1 MINRFLMERRC
12 CDRLEKY
19 VSDRVWSEPY
29 AEYRTNTRPRIL
41 NTRSV
46 VEVSGVPSYTYAL
59 AAGVLGGPREQLA
72 LPSSDGYYVY
82 SIELNQFRSIKL
94 SATSWIRLDTYCNGS
109 KKDVKVYTDD
119 GIILWRGGIYIR
131 QSPLADEIY
140 VAVNAQMFH
149 KLCDKFSVNQK
160 TGIKTVITRADP
172 TKVFFTKYVES
183 DYIADD
189 TVKCIILDGVNIINH
204 RSGRSPI
211 PNRVTTVWI
220 NGRLASGNWRNDVV
234 AGDYVEY
241 MLDEDVVSDVL
252 IDRNDP
258 SFIYKHYAKTTDTTP
273 ANGKTYYKRDE
284 QTKAVRVMRTDEWYV
299 ETTDKSPISSKTYYT
314 REGSVYTSVSG
325 YSISEFDSSITYYE
339 ISSVDKLVPVC
350 DREIIHIPK
359 SDNPENKLITYVT
372 CDIYLIPGSITAAKE
387 SEGYTSYV
395 NGVYFH
401 QCDRADVIH
410 QITHNDFSI
419 DVDAIDSVAAANGF
433 DYKRNDAGDPITNS
447 LDYTIRVVCRSYTKK
462 SDGDINLYEG
472 YISKN
477 ALVNFSFG
485 AVRDA
490 NYCDLLYS
498 YNHSDATILKFL
510 REDAEF
516 ADYNMYFWGASWL
529 EENSAYAVAMMNRV
543 GPTTKNTSKM
553 GYYRAPVEKHY
564 IAGKTYYHKVPYQFP
579 TDSSAPSPDLGEG
592 IRSLDTDVEY
602 ERADVIA
609 GDTVKDGILEFKEY
623 PGIQVSKTT
632 QCANCGISDAC
643 QYGGRRVF
651 GDTVLQ
657 RFTEEVCPEFSV
669 RSLTDYIR
677 IFGYYHTLSLVCKRV
692 TTYYVKKLAAN
703 YPFNYE
709 IKGTVHFAGVKDEL
723 PVAAITNEIVL
734 LSDKIYQ
741 YSPTTDST
749 PVAGKKYYVKSGDK
763 FVDAG
768 NITQFAS
775 GVVYYTR
782 SSSGL
787 DGDGRSLVGN
797 HYYQYYKGSG
807 DTSEVWHDITG
818 SAGEINASLIENP
831 DQEYDVTLAEPVYVS
846 KANHI
851 TVRPPLALY
860 DLAYDEFYPMVYVNG
875 VKLDDSLVQ
884 IVGDVQYDIDGMLEQ
899 HWTYSPMFG
908 DTNLWDTDQRR
919 LLIKLGV
926 ELKAEQIDPET
937 GKVVS
942 SGDYVTIEILPRP
955 KTDIV
960 YKYTQVS
967 SDTPEEGVEY
977 FTGNAADGYESAGE
991 LEEFDPN
998 TTYFT
1003 REVDEDETEQVISSA
1018 STVFDLDEFTDG
1030 PYTLVEYSSPKSGVE
1045 YFIKNNGEYES
1056 VGELET
1062 FDDSVSYYEASDIWN
1077 RAFEPL
1083 GSGDKVREGIRLLGS
1098 ELVYLN
1104 GKQLVPGIDYVAFS
1118 DYNRGV
1124 SISTD
1129 TEPNPGKNYYI
1140 MKNGEYIPFSGS
1152 EFESDVT
1159 YYEGDTSKDELD
1171 TVLQNVQYLEN
1182 YVVNDDGHHHINYTC
1197 TTDVTIGNAKGF
1209 VVGNWIAWDG
1219 ISPIWFDNLSLLIVG
1234 GRVCSNF
1241 AFKYSGLDIRGTAH
1255 ENGEPY
1261 QVRTLVPKMV
1271 LEMMT
1276 TLENAHLR
1284 DEDDQKYRALRNY
1297 FSNMATNRGYR
1308 ALVPYSHKI
1317 YSTYMLAIIKDF
1329 LNGDLN
1335 FEMYV
1340 DRDMFLAQFSD
1351 YEHLKKYDVVF
1362 NNSIVAE
1369 DLRFVDIYPVYHRHD
1384 IASPYYKRKIAYL
1397 VEMLTPSD
1405 AMRHREHING
1415 K

>member
-1 MINRFLMERRC
+1 M
-12 CDRLEKY
+12 
-19 VSDRVWSEPY
+19 
-29 AEYRTNTRPRIL
+29 
-41 NTRSV
+41 
-46 VEVSGVPSYTYAL
+46 
-59 AAGVLGGPREQLA
+59 
-72 LPSSDGYYVY
+72 
-82 SIELNQFRSIKL
+82 
-94 SATSWIRLDTYCNGS
+94 
-109 KKDVKVYTDD
+109 
-119 GIILWRGGIYIR
+119 
-131 QSPLADEIY
+131 
-140 VAVNAQMFH
+140 
-149 KLCDKFSVNQK
+149 
-160 TGIKTVITRADP
+160 
-172 TKVFFTKYVES
+172 
-183 DYIADD
+183 
-189 TVKCIILDGVNIINH
+189 
-204 RSGRSPI
+204 
-211 PNRVTTVWI
+211 
-220 NGRLASGNWRNDVV
+220 
-234 AGDYVEY
+234 
-241 MLDEDVVSDVL
+241 
-252 IDRNDP
+252 
-258 SFIYKHYAKTTDTTP
+258 
-273 ANGKTYYKRDE
+273 
-284 QTKAVRVMRTDEWYV
+284 
-299 ETTDKSPISSKTYYT
+299 
-314 REGSVYTSVSG
+314 
-325 YSISEFDSSITYYE
+325 
-339 ISSVDKLVPVC
+339 
-350 DREIIHIPK
+350 
-359 SDNPENKLITYVT
+359 
-372 CDIYLIPGSITAAKE
+372 
-387 SEGYTSYV
+387 
-395 NGVYFH
+395 
-401 QCDRADVIH
+401 IH

-433 DYKRNDAGDPITNS
+433 DYKRNDAGDPTTNS
-447 LDYTIRVVCRSYTKK
+447 LDYTVRVVCRSYTKK
-462 SDGDINLYEG
+462 SDEDIKLYEG

-623 PGIQVSKTT
+623 PGVQVSKTT

-709 IKGTVHFAGVKDEL
+709 IRGTVHFAGVKDEL

-734 LSDKIYQ
+734 LSDRIYQ

-782 SSSGL
+782 ASSGL

-797 HYYQYYKGSG
+797 HYYQYYKGFG
-807 DTSEVWHDITG
+807 DASEVWHDITG

-846 KANHI
+846 KTNHI

-926 ELKAEQIDPET
+926 ELKAEQINPET

-977 FTGNAADGYESAGE
+977 FTGNAVDGYESAGE

-1018 STVFDLDEFTDG
+1018 STVFDLDEYEDG
-1030 PYTLVEYSSPKSGVE
+1030 IVDEVMQ
-1045 YFIKNNGEYES
+1045 
-1056 VGELET
+1056 
-1062 FDDSVSYYEASDIWN
+1062 

-1171 TVLQNVQYLEN
+1171 TVLQNVQGPL
-1182 YVVNDDGHHHINYTC
+1182 
-1197 TTDVTIGNAKGF
+1197 
-1209 VVGNWIAWDG
+1209 
-1219 ISPIWFDNLSLLIVG
+1219 
-1234 GRVCSNF
+1234 
-1241 AFKYSGLDIRGTAH
+1241 RG
-1255 ENGEPY
+1255 
-1261 QVRTLVPKMV
+1261 LVP
-1271 LEMMT
+1271 
-1276 TLENAHLR
+1276 
-1284 DEDDQKYRALRNY
+1284 
-1297 FSNMATNRGYR
+1297 G
-1308 ALVPYSHKI
+1308 
-1317 YSTYMLAIIKDF
+1317 
-1329 LNGDLN
+1329 G
-1335 FEMYV
+1335 
-1340 DRDMFLAQFSD
+1340 
-1351 YEHLKKYDVVF
+1351 VVV
-1362 NNSIVAE
+1362 VAE
-1369 DLRFVDIYPVYHRHD
+1369 DDLLGIAGDEPRLLRGEGGAHAGHGVVEARLVQSHHVDVALHQQHAAPLGVLGTMDAVEDAPLGEHQGLRSVEILGLLPVGQGPAGKAQHLPPHIQHGEHEPVPELVVGSPRLFAPGGQPGADELLPAEALLRHGLQEAVPAVRRAAQAEIHGGLPAD
-1384 IASPYYKRKIAYL
+1384 LPFLQIGRRLLPRGLAELGMEPAGRLL
-1397 VEMLTPSD
+1397 VELQHPL
-1405 AMRHREHING
+1405 AQPGQLLILPVLRHGHARPVRQELHRLG
-1415 K
+1415 KAEILDLHDEVHYAAALAAAEAVVDLLVRRHGEGRGLFIMEGAESE